1 MEVQIL
7 AKKENPLLQRTEGSF
22 KAIHKAE
29 PTPTR
34 DAIRQELAKHLKAA
48 KDVVVVDGARSTF
61 GRSETSG
68 YAKVYKS
75 KEQALSVE
83 RYHILVRNK
92 LAEPKAKEAKPGEAG
107 PAPQAGRAP
116 PGGRARAAE
125 AEPPAPPAKKEEAK
139 PEPRPEPKAEAKA
152 EAKHEA
158 KPHRKEEKKPAEKKA
173 EPKAEHKAE
182 HKAEGKKEEKPE
194 AKKVEPRKKG
204 GK

>member
-7 AKKENPLLQRTEGSF
+7 AKKENPLLQRTEVSF

-92 LAEPKAKEAKPGEAG
+92 LAEPKPKEAKPGEA
-107 PAPQAGRAP
+107 ALA
-116 PGGRARAAE
+116 
-125 AEPPAPPAKKEEAK
+125 
-139 PEPRPEPKAEAKA
+139 PKAETPSPAAK
-152 EAKHEA
+152 K
-158 KPHRKEEKKPAEKKA
+158 EKKPAEKKA

-194 AKKVEPRKKG
+194 AKKVEPRKKE